1 MSSVKPVSSKKNQV
15 FILFGVLVQ
24 WIQKLRLRQ
33 LKVLVFFVILKR
45 KLEIRNHA
53 WIYKDSTGSINTPDK
68 LLLVISKTNNVDP
81 HKFHMK

>member
-1 MSSVKPVSSKKNQV
+1 MNSKIK
-15 FILFGVLVQ
+15 IKTIESPG
-24 WIQKLRLRQ
+24 
-33 LKVLVFFVILKR
+33 FFVILKR

-81 HKFHMK
+81 HKLHMK

>member
-1 MSSVKPVSSKKNQV
+1 MNSKIK
-15 FILFGVLVQ
+15 IKTIESPG
-24 WIQKLRLRQ
+24 
-33 LKVLVFFVILKR
+33 FFVILKR

-68 LLLVISKTNNVDP
+68 LLLVISKTNNFDP

>member
-1 MSSVKPVSSKKNQV
+1 MNSKIK
-15 FILFGVLVQ
+15 IKTIESPG
-24 WIQKLRLRQ
+24 
-33 LKVLVFFVILKR
+33 FFVILKR

-53 WIYKDSTGSINTPDK
+53 WIYKDITSINTPDK